1 LAFGGG
7 GMAAERVLDFVAV
20 AHCDGIGS
28 E

>member
-7 GMAAERVLDFVAV
+7 GMAAERVLDFIAV